1 MPASTAVE
9 ERVRWLTESRKKLD
23 EDIASIHAG
32 GNPFNDSKKIENEKA
47 KNKKNPKPAGDFSE
61 LYAKP

>member
-47 KNKKNPKPAGDFSE
+47 KKQEKPKAGWGFF
-61 LYAKP
+61 